1 MASNPRSVVVLCV
14 DDDEAI
20 RCLLESVLERF
31 GYSALVACNGH
42 EALQLT
48 EQHRIDAVILDYS
61 MPDMNSGEVAL
72 EMKRLRPDVPIILIS
87 GLMDIP
93 SGTLMHVDAFVA
105 KGEGLRRLLPVLA
118 RLLQVPRKKQAMVRR
133 FRRFPAQVSLAVT
146 VGRAGELARFQ
157 GVSTDFGEGGIGGI
171 VDGDLKPGEH
181 VLLTLS
187 DSRLETQ
194 LEPHAQVCYRK
205 DNKYGFAFINASP
218 IEQADVRQLCEK
230 LASG

>member
-1 MASNPRSVVVLCV
+1 
-14 DDDEAI
+14 
-20 RCLLESVLERF
+20 
-31 GYSALVACNGH
+31 
-42 EALQLT
+42 
-48 EQHRIDAVILDYS
+48 

>member
-1 MASNPRSVVVLCV
+1 MATNPIRKVVLCV
-14 DDDEAI
+14 DDDESI

-48 EQHRIDAVILDYS
+48 EQHRIDAVILDYCL
-61 MPDMNSGEVAL
+61 PDMNSSEVAQ
-72 EMKRLRPDVPIILIS
+72 EMKSLRPDVPIILIS

-93 SGTLMHVDAFVA
+93 SGTLLHADAFVA
-105 KGEGLRRLLPVLA
+105 KGKGLRRLLPVLG

-146 VGRAGELARFQ
+146 INRAGELARFR
-157 GVSTDFGEGGIGGI
+157 GVSTDLGEGGMGGI
-171 VDGDLKPGEH
+171 VDGDLEPGEH
-181 VLLTLS
+181 VLLTIS
-187 DSRLETQ
+187 DSRLNTQ
-194 LEPHAQVCYRK
+194 LEPHAQVRYRK
-205 DNKYGFAFINASP
+205 DNKYGFAFINVGH
-218 IEQADVRQLCEK
+218 IEQANVRQLCEK

>member
-1 MASNPRSVVVLCV
+1 MATDPIRDVVLCV
-14 DDDEAI
+14 DDEEAI
-20 RCLLESVLERF
+20 RCLLKSALEQS
-31 GYSALVACNGH
+31 GYSALVASNGH

-48 EQHRIDAVILDYS
+48 TQHRIDAVILDYS
-61 MPDMNSGEVAL
+61 MPDMNSGDVAL
-72 EMKRLRPDVPIILIS
+72 EMKRLRPDVPIILFS

-105 KGEGLRRLLPVLA
+105 KGEGLRPLLPVLA
-118 RLLQVPRKKQAMVRR
+118 RLLQVPGKKQVMVRR
-133 FRRFPAQVSLAVT
+133 FRRFLAQVSLAVT
-146 VGRAGELARFQ
+146 VDRTGELVMFQ
-157 GVSTDFGEGGIGGI
+157 GVSTDLGEGGIGGI
-171 VDGDLKPGEH
+171 VDGDLEPGEH

-205 DNKYGFAFINASP
+205 DNKYGFAFINVSP

>member
-1 MASNPRSVVVLCV
+1 MATNPIRNVVLCV
-14 DDDEAI
+14 DDDESI

-48 EQHRIDAVILDYS
+48 EQHRIDAAILDYS
-61 MPDMNSGEVAL
+61 MPDMNGGEVAL
-72 EMKRLRPDVPIILIS
+72 EMKRLCPDVPIILIS

-93 SGTLMHVDAFVA
+93 SGALLHVDAFVA
-105 KGEGLRRLLPVLA
+105 KGKGLRRLLPVLA
-118 RLLQVPRKKQAMVRR
+118 RLLQVPKKKQTTVRK
-133 FRRFPAQVSLAVT
+133 FRRFPAQVSLAVIINR
-146 VGRAGELARFQ
+146 VGKLARFR
-157 GVSTDFGEGGIGGI
+157 GVSTDLGEGGIGGI

-194 LEPHAQVCYRK
+194 LKPHAQVRYRK
-205 DNKYGFAFINASP
+205 DNKYGFAFINVSP